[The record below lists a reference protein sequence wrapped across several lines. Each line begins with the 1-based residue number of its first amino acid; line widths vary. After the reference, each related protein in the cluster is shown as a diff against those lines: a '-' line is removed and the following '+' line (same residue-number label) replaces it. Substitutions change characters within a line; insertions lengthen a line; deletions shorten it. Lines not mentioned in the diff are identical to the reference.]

1 MIPLTPADVRHPIDY
16 WPVRAQERRRLVEL
30 RRDRRLM
37 LGDLVSLV
45 FENRETVKGMVEAIL
60 CAGWIEDARRIAD
73 EVELLNV
80 LVPCGGDLRAT
91 LFVAVRDRSDIEL
104 MRDLEGTLVP
114 HVHLVFGDGSMETAE
129 ELDDSKR
136 TPTVHYVRF
145 HIDAAEETAF
155 VDRGT
160 SVALVVDHPRYS
172 SRTEFTPPQR
182 AALAADLAHP

>member
-1 MIPLTPADVRHPIDY
+1 MCIRDSHPIDY

-30 RRDRRLM
+30 RRNRRLI
-37 LGDLVSLV
+37 LGELVSLV

-60 CAGWIEDARRIAD
+60 CAGWIEDAKRIAD

-91 LFVAVRDRSDIEL
+91 LFVAARDPSDMEL
-104 MRDLEGTLVP
+104 MRELEGTLVP
-114 HVHLVFGDGSMETAE
+114 HVHLVFGDSSMETAE
-129 ELDDSKR
+129 ELDEAER
-136 TPTVHYVRF
+136 TPAVHYVRF

-155 VDRGT
+155 LDRGT

-172 SRTEFTPPQR
+172 SSKQLTPLQR
-182 AALAADLAHP
+182 AALAADLAYP